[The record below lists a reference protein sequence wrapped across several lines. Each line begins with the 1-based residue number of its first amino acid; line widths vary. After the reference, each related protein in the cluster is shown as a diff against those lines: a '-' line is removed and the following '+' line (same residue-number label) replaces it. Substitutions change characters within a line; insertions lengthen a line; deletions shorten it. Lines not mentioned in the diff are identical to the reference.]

1 MLKFLAH
8 LPSQATARYVSDTMK
23 AQDISRRRF
32 LEAGIAGAAAISAG
46 ALAQNVRILEPA
58 DKPVRVGVVGI
69 GARGSGLTATL
80 LAIPGVEVLALCDI
94 DEKAARQGQKIV
106 RDKTGKTIDIY
117 TKGERD

>member
-1 MLKFLAH
+1 MLRFLAH
-8 LPSQATARYVSDTMK
+8 LPSGMPARYLSSTMTMK

-94 DEKAARQGQKIV
+94 DEKAAQNGQKIV
-106 RDKTGKTIDIY
+106 RDKTGK
-117 TKGERD
+117 